1 MRNLWLVFRKE
12 LTCCGRDPDVLI
24 YAILLPLVLYPL
36 SAVFV
41 NEASLWYASM
51 QEKNRDTI
59 YVKGVSPLAAA
70 IAQGVRQKKHFNVV
84 DDAPVKPTGAPGAKK
99 SRDKEAKTTE
109 TGSEETGAVQ
119 TRSTT
124 TRSTEAEADPL
135 STADMKKNAVAT
147 VTVDPTTNEI
157 KIEAVETSSHLG
169 TVAEQVETDI
179 REARFKGLKE
189 KLEEKGISV
198 DILNVFTVSRLD
210 LKKAAAPGTRDGELK
225 QLFDRL
231 LALLVTFT
239 ILMMTIIGGPAS
251 VCMMAEEHE
260 KKTFLTTLLLPIDRL
275 VIVIAKFLTVT
286 VICVG
291 GAAFNLICLALFV
304 AFLLISVFGHSL
316 SFTQMLSD
324 LQHLTILSGAYYLA
338 TGAIFVHRVQQFVQL
353 PSLPELLLILAFF
366 CSTGA
371 LLSAIYLCVASYAK
385 TVKSAQMLVSLPMI
399 FLMALP
405 AIAMIPGI
413 QFNWR
418 TALIP
423 IANLLIMKKFENPPA
438 LLATVA
444 ILEPL
449 LIVILILFWVRR
461 NFENQVE
468 GKNRNKGESVK
479 AS

>member
-1 MRNLWLVFRKE
+1 MKNFWLVFRKE

-24 YAILLPLVLYPL
+24 YAFLLPLVLYPL

-51 QEKNRDTI
+51 QEKNQDTI
-59 YVKGVSPLAAA
+59 YIKGVSPLAEA
-70 IAQGVRQKKHFNVV
+70 IAKGIRKKKHFNVI
-84 DDAPVKPTGAPGAKK
+84 DDNFLHVNP
-99 SRDKEAKTTE
+99 TTE
-109 TGSEETGAVQ
+109 ANVRALNAVD
-119 TRSTT
+119 S
-124 TRSTEAEADPL
+124 L
-135 STADMKKNAVAT
+135 KKNAVAT
-147 VTVDPTTNEI
+147 VTVDPATNEI
-157 KIEAVETSSHLG
+157 TIEAHETASHLG
-169 TVAEQVETDI
+169 TVAEQVETEI
-179 REARFKGLKE
+179 REARFKGLSE
-189 KLEEKGISV
+189 KLQEKGISA
-198 DILNVFTVSRLD
+198 DILNVFTVERLD
-210 LKKAAAPGTRDGELK
+210 LKKPVASGTKDGELK
-225 QLFDRL
+225 QLLDRL

-239 ILMMTIIGGPAS
+239 ILMMTVIGGPAS

-260 KKTFLTTLLLPIDRL
+260 KKTFLTTLLLPIDRM
-275 VIVIAKFLTVT
+275 VIIIAKFLTVA
-286 VICVG
+286 VICIG

-304 AFLLISVFGHSL
+304 VFLLTSVLGHSFSL
-316 SFTQMLSD
+316 AQVFAD
-324 LQHLTILSGAYYLA
+324 FQHLTVTSGAYYLT
-338 TGAIFVHRVQQFVQL
+338 TGAIFVHRARQFVQL
-353 PSLPELLLILAFF
+353 PSLPELLLMLAFF

-405 AIAMIPGI
+405 TIAMIPGI

-423 IANLLIMKKFENPPA
+423 IANLLIMRKFENPPV

-444 ILEPL
+444 ALEPL
-449 LIVILILFWVRR
+449 LIVLIILFWIRR

-468 GKNRNKGESVK
+468 GKKRSKGEAVK